1 MSLEVL
7 VYNGEIFVK
16 FNYNSEIIKDIKI
29 IGGGTWSSIDK
40 SWRFIYSEDT
50 YRQLVELKN
59 QYDLTQLNNVVL
71 DHLTSFENLLKLKG
85 YSSKTIKSYL
95 GHMRRFI
102 DYINGDIESINYT
115 ELEKYSLFLL
125 DDQKSHSYVNQGI
138 NSIKFYL
145 KNINKDDQILKNIV
159 RPKKEKRLPNILSEE
174 EVFRVL
180 NALDNQKHKVLL
192 MLTYS
197 AGLRVSEVAK
207 IKVCDIDSGRM
218 LLRISQGKGR
228 KDRYTILSSK
238 LLEELRKYYKQ
249 YRPKDY
255 LFQGQNGED
264 HITERSVQRVFKS
277 ACQKAKISKKVG
289 IHSLR
294 HSFAT
299 HLLEQGTDLRYI
311 QELLGHSSSK
321 TTEIYTH
328 VTNRIISKIVSPLD
342 RM

>member
-16 FNYNSEIIKDIKI
+16 FNYNPEIIRDIKI

-40 SWRFIYSEDT
+40 SWRFIYSEDKH
-50 YRQLVELKN
+50 RQLVELKN
-59 QYDLTQLNNVVL
+59 QYDLPHGNNVVL
-71 DHLTSFENLLKLKG
+71 DRLTSFENLLKLKG

-102 DYINGDIESINYT
+102 EYINGDIESINYT

-321 TTEIYTH
+321 TKEIYTH